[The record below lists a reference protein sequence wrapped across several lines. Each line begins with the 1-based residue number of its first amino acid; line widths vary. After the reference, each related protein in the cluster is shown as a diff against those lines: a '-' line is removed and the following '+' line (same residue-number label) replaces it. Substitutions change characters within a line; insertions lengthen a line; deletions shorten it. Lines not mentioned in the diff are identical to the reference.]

1 MSFTVENPETV
12 ANISWTW
19 GQVHWQSVSQPGLI
33 WSTALPRPLAAMF
46 GWMARVPTPTWP
58 LVLQNWPP
66 DPETLRAC
74 ACDDEAC
81 EIPAWDHDDE
91 PPGAGYVEDEGTPRP
106 PADTFGTR
114 PGVPSNP
121 RSTR

>member
-12 ANISWTW
+12 ANISWDAR
-19 GQVHWQSVSQPGLI
+19 HWQSVSRPELI
-33 WSTALPRPLAAMF
+33 WSTALPRPLAALF

-58 LVLQNWPP
+58 LALQAWPP
-66 DPETLRAC
+66 DPDTLRAC
-74 ACDDEAC
+74 ADE
-81 EIPAWDHDDE
+81 EE
-91 PPGAGYVEDEGTPRP
+91 PPGAGYVEDEGTTRP